1 MIQQERN
8 IVDRKSITGF
18 LLIALVIILYPWYM
32 SIVSPSIPNESTPD
46 KINGTKSDQR
56 KSSDNSSVLIES
68 INDVDS
74 NLESKQLTI
83 ESDLY
88 SIKMLNKNGGSFVDY
103 KLNNYKKYDSTI
115 VNLIDPTENNNLILK
130 FVSMDGERISL
141 DKNWEILS
149 NQRKITISDKEEI
162 LEFRTL
168 YQNKLIKKIFTFYP
182 NSYKIGLEVVFNDPN
197 VFISRGE
204 FTLAWNGGLVAT
216 EKNYKSDYQEFR
228 GYAYLGDELFG
239 SKLKSGNTNSENQNG
254 NTNWVAIRTKYFIT
268 SIMPS
273 MPGLGA
279 TVGGRLSGDRPSYSV
294 EIHNPLMNKNQFDL
308 YIGPMDYN
316 RIKSLD
322 VGLENA
328 MSLGWGFFKPIGR
341 LITWTLK
348 TMHSVIPNYGIVVI
362 LFAFL
367 IKLLLN
373 PLSVKQFKSQR
384 KMQEIQPR
392 LQEIKRKY
400 KNDTTKLSR
409 AQMQLFKDSGYNP
422 ASACLPLFLQMPILI
437 AVFTVF
443 RTTVDFRGAP
453 FFGWISDL
461 SAPDTLFTLAG
472 IPINIL
478 PFFMGGTMFLQ
489 QKMMSANNNDP
500 QQKTI
505 MYVMNAVFLVLF
517 YSFPSGLN
525 LYYAVFNI
533 LSIAQQ
539 SYMGVGQ
546 LNSSTK

>member
-1 MIQQERN
+1 
-8 IVDRKSITGF
+8 
-18 LLIALVIILYPWYM
+18 
-32 SIVSPSIPNESTPD
+32 
-46 KINGTKSDQR
+46 
-56 KSSDNSSVLIES
+56 
-68 INDVDS
+68 
-74 NLESKQLTI
+74 
-83 ESDLY
+83 
-88 SIKMLNKNGGSFVDY
+88 
-103 KLNNYKKYDSTI
+103 
-115 VNLIDPTENNNLILK
+115 
-130 FVSMDGERISL
+130 
-141 DKNWEILS
+141 
-149 NQRKITISDKEEI
+149 
-162 LEFRTL
+162 
-168 YQNKLIKKIFTFYP
+168 
-182 NSYKIGLEVVFNDPN
+182 
-197 VFISRGE
+197 
-204 FTLAWNGGLVAT
+204 
-216 EKNYKSDYQEFR
+216 
-228 GYAYLGDELFG
+228 
-239 SKLKSGNTNSENQNG
+239 
-254 NTNWVAIRTKYFIT
+254 
-268 SIMPS
+268 

-279 TVGGRLSGDRPSYSV
+279 TIGGKLSGDRPSYSV
-294 EIHNPLMNKNQFDL
+294 EIHNPVMNKSQFDL
-308 YIGPMDYN
+308 YIGPMDYI

-328 MSLGWGFFKPIGR
+328 MSLGWGIFKPIGR

-348 TMHSVIPNYGIVVI
+348 TMYSVIPNYGIVVI

-373 PLSVKQFKSQR
+373 PLSVKQFKSQK

-400 KNDTTKLSR
+400 KNDT
-409 AQMQLFKDSGYNP
+409 

-489 QKMMSANNNDP
+489 QKMMSANNSDP

-546 LNSSTK
+546 LNTANK

>member
-1 MIQQERN
+1 
-8 IVDRKSITGF
+8 
-18 LLIALVIILYPWYM
+18 
-32 SIVSPSIPNESTPD
+32 
-46 KINGTKSDQR
+46 
-56 KSSDNSSVLIES
+56 
-68 INDVDS
+68 
-74 NLESKQLTI
+74 
-83 ESDLY
+83 
-88 SIKMLNKNGGSFVDY
+88 
-103 KLNNYKKYDSTI
+103 
-115 VNLIDPTENNNLILK
+115 
-130 FVSMDGERISL
+130 
-141 DKNWEILS
+141 
-149 NQRKITISDKEEI
+149 
-162 LEFRTL
+162 
-168 YQNKLIKKIFTFYP
+168 
-182 NSYKIGLEVVFNDPN
+182 
-197 VFISRGE
+197 
-204 FTLAWNGGLVAT
+204 
-216 EKNYKSDYQEFR
+216 
-228 GYAYLGDELFG
+228 
-239 SKLKSGNTNSENQNG
+239 
-254 NTNWVAIRTKYFIT
+254 
-268 SIMPS
+268 
-273 MPGLGA
+273 
-279 TVGGRLSGDRPSYSV
+279 
-294 EIHNPLMNKNQFDL
+294 
-308 YIGPMDYN
+308 MDYI

-328 MSLGWGFFKPIGR
+328 MSLGWGIFKPIGR

-348 TMHSVIPNYGIVVI
+348 TMYSVIPNYGIVVI

-373 PLSVKQFKSQR
+373 PLSIKQFKSQK

-400 KNDTTKLSR
+400 KNDTAKLSR

-489 QKMMSANNNDP
+489 QKMMSANNSDP

-546 LNSSTK
+546 LNTANK

>member
-1 MIQQERN
+1 M
-8 IVDRKSITGF
+8 DRKSITGF

-32 SIVSPSIPNESTPD
+32 SIVSPSIPDENNTD
-46 KINGTKSDQR
+46 KINDKESEQVELGDNSSISIKPSND
-56 KSSDNSSVLIES
+56 KSSDLK
-68 INDVDS
+68 
-74 NLESKQLTI
+74 SKQIII

-88 SIKMLNKNGGSFVDY
+88 TIKMLNKNGGSFVEY
-103 KLNNYKKYDSTI
+103 KLNNYTKHDSTI
-115 VNLIDPTENNNLILK
+115 IDLIDPIENDNLLLK

-149 NQRKITISDKEEI
+149 NQKKVTIGENKEI
-162 LEFRTL
+162 LEFQTF
-168 YQNKLIKKIFTFYP
+168 YQGKLIKKIFTFYP
-182 NSYKIGLEVVFNDPN
+182 NSYKIGLQVVFDDPN
-197 VFISRGE
+197 IFISRGE
-204 FTLAWNGGLVAT
+204 FTLAWNGGLTTT

-239 SKLKSGNTNSENQNG
+239 SKLKSGNTNSESQNG
-254 NTNWVAIRTKYFIT
+254 NTNWVAIRTKYFIA
-268 SIMPS
+268 SIIPS

-279 TVGGRLSGDRPSYSV
+279 TIGGKLSGDRPSYSV
-294 EIHNPLMNKNQFDL
+294 EIHNPVMNKSQFDL
-308 YIGPMDYN
+308 YIGPMDYI

-328 MSLGWGFFKPIGR
+328 MSLGWGIFKPIGR

-348 TMHSVIPNYGIVVI
+348 TMYSVIPNYGIVVI

-373 PLSVKQFKSQR
+373 PLSIKQFKSQK

-400 KNDTTKLSR
+400 KNDTAKLSR

-489 QKMMSANNNDP
+489 QKMMSANNSDP

-546 LNSSTK
+546 LNTATK